1 MFKNYIN
8 ILERELEK
16 ISTYVDKIYFCPY
29 HIDGIIKKYKK
40 KSILRKPN
48 IGMFLKANK
57 IWKVDKKNSFMIG
70 DQLTDMQFA
79 KKAGIKGH
87 LFDQTNL
94 YKFIRKIIF

>member
-1 MFKNYIN
+1 
-8 ILERELEK
+8 
-16 ISTYVDKIYFCPY
+16 
-29 HIDGIIKKYKK
+29 
-40 KSILRKPN
+40 
-48 IGMFLKANK
+48 MFLKANK

-79 KKAGIKGH
+79 KKAGIKGY